1 MSAAPLYTFCSTIS
15 GRPFPFKSTT
25 FKTAHYI
32 LVRGFPSENQSIIP
46 KQNMPN
52 AIKRHHFIYFLGWCV
67 VSIPHFFCPPPMGR
81 NPGPS
86 PPSLRPKLVSIVL
99 AKNQNCPSQW
109 FCCLGVLHTG
119 VNAMEP
125 FRSGQTLYCK
135 YTIFPK
141 NMPKKKLYCSQVD
154 ICCCCP
160 QPQVTGSQSGYTVCV
175 PTLGSLGHT

>member
-15 GRPFPFKSTT
+15 GRPFQCKSTT

-32 LVRGFPSENQSIIP
+32 LVRGFPSENQSILF
-46 KQNMPN
+46 QNKICQTPSN
-52 AIKRHHFIYFLGWCV
+52 ATTSFISSGGVSSPSHIFFVRHPL
-67 VSIPHFFCPPPMGR
+67 GR

-141 NMPKKKLYCSQVD
+141 NMPKK
-154 ICCCCP
+154 
-160 QPQVTGSQSGYTVCV
+160 TV
-175 PTLGSLGHT
+175 L